1 MAISLVSEVMNY
13 VTGTDLTVAERYIL
27 ATIAEQANAKTR
39 QAWQET
45 APGKR
50 RWVLAERVGLSE
62 TGLRTALQR
71 LAKRGL
77 ECRVPLGTDSK
88 GRAFYAVHGRQ
99 TTYQVPVLPGAK
111 GDAQA
116 SPSEDQIDLNGD
128 VLASTGDAQASAYG
142 DVLPSTG
149 DVLPSRGDV
158 QASPYPSSPVIPKSN
173 SSTRE
178 PRVIVID
185 ATGATPAE
193 ADAIVKRIHA
203 ERNPKNLSG
212 FLRHLAAS
220 GDLGQYLTDVRA
232 AAARYADDA
241 DRKIRQSQP
250 RCEHGM
256 AGGEQPHSA
265 TGHIRCGSC
274 RNRNRAGRLN
284 GTARVIQLR
293 TQEVS

>member
-1 MAISLVSEVMNY
+1 VAISLVSEVMNY

-27 ATIAEQANAKTR
+27 AAIAEQANGKTR

-62 TGLRTALQR
+62 TGLRSALQR

-77 ECRVPLGTDSK
+77 ECRVPLGTDAK

-99 TTYQVPVLPGAK
+99 TTYQVPILPGAK
-111 GDAQA
+111 GDVQA
-116 SPSEDQIDLNGD
+116 SPSESVNEPDGD
-128 VLASTGDAQASAYG
+128 VLTSTGDVQASAYG
-142 DVLPSTG
+142 DVSSSTG
-149 DVLPSRGDV
+149 DVSSSRGDA
-158 QASPYPSSPVIPKSN
+158 QASPYPSSPVIHKSN

-178 PRVIVID
+178 PRTIVMD
-185 ATGATPAE
+185 ATGATPDE

-232 AAARYADDA
+232 AAARYADDN
-241 DRKIRQSQP
+241 DRKIRQGMP
-250 RCEHGM
+250 RCEHGV
-256 AGGEQPHSA
+256 AGGTQAHTV
-265 TGHIRCGSC
+265 TGLIRCGAC
-274 RNRNRAGRLN
+274 RTRNRAGRLN
-284 GTARVIQLR
+284 GTARVIPIR

>member
-27 ATIAEQANAKTR
+27 AAIAEQANKDSR

-50 RWVLAERVGLSE
+50 RWVLAERVGMSE

-77 ECRVPLGTDSK
+77 ECRVPIGTDAK
-88 GRAFYAVHGRQ
+88 GRPFYAVHGRQ
-99 TTYQVPVLPGAK
+99 TTYQVPTLPGVK
-111 GDAQA
+111 
-116 SPSEDQIDLNGD
+116 
-128 VLASTGDAQASAYG
+128 GDAQASAYG
-142 DVLPSTG
+142 DAQASTG
-149 DVLPSRGDV
+149 DVSPSAYGDVLTSTGDAQASRGDA
-158 QASPYPSSPVIPKSN
+158 QASPYPSSPVIPKNN

-178 PRVIVID
+178 PRTIVME

-193 ADAIVKRIHA
+193 AEAIVKRIA
-203 ERNPKNLSG
+203 LERNPNNLSG

-220 GDLGQYLTDVRA
+220 GDLGQHLDDVRA
-232 AAARYADDA
+232 VAARYADDN
-241 DRKIRQSQP
+241 DRKLRQSQP
-250 RCEHGM
+250 RCEHGV
-256 AGGEQPHSA
+256 AGGTQTHTV
-265 TGHIRCGSC
+265 TGLIRCGAC
-274 RNRNRAGRLN
+274 RTRQHAVRL
-284 GTARVIQLR
+284 GEGARVIPIR